1 MVLHRR
7 HVSLRNTHPLTGS
20 TVMPTGLPTPRAVPS
35 LVISV
40 FLYLTS
46 PWSFKTY
53 STKSLIRTEFHKG
66 KQRKLR
72 WRRTYTHKFQ
82 SPIRDEWE
90 GLCKIWII
98 PNCISG
104 LWGNQLNRKW
114 VRKAKSALKFL
125 LNSPQVSERIY
136 MDKRRIQTVNIQTHY
151 LRETTKTSSEKDM
164 GENSG
169 RQMGA
174 P

>member
-1 MVLHRR
+1 MKPEKVLTLKSSILSGIILTRMVLHGK
-7 HVSLRNTHPLTGS
+7 HVSFMNTHPLTGS

-46 PWSFKTY
+46 PWSFKTC
-53 STKSLIRTEFHKG
+53 STKSFIRTEFHKG

-72 WRRTYTHKFQ
+72 WRRPYTHNKFQ
-82 SPIRDEWE
+82 SAIRNEWE
-90 GLCKIWII
+90 GLCEIQII

-114 VRKAKSALKFL
+114 VWKAKSALKFL
-125 LNSPQVSERIY
+125 FQF
-136 MDKRRIQTVNIQTHY
+136 
-151 LRETTKTSSEKDM
+151 TSSFRR
-164 GENSG
+164 GNLY
-169 RQMGA
+169 R
-174 P
+174 